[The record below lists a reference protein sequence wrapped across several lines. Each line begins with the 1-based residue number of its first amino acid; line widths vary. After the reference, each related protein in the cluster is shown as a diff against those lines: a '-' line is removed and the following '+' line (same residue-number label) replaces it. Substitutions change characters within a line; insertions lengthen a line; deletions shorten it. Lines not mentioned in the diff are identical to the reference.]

1 MATNYNPSMVTG
13 GLVLHLDAANVKSYP
28 GTGTTWTDLSG
39 NGYNGTLVNS
49 PTFSA
54 SGYFTFNGTN
64 TTVSVS
70 KPFPN
75 VVGQI
80 SVEIWVYFSSYSN
93 EPVLMHKGTHYTLHM
108 RNSAGT
114 DRWTWADSS
123 FYSYFDFG
131 YRQVSGLYATNTWM
145 QLVCTKD
152 SSNNVRLYKNGVL
165 VDTRA
170 SFGSALTSTNSTL
183 WLVGYSDND
192 STPSSGVLN
201 GRVAAAKVYN
211 LTLTD
216 SQVAQNYNALRGR
229 FGL

>member
-1 MATNYNPSMVTG
+1 MALGHNPSIITS
-13 GLVLHLDAANVKSYP
+13 GLMLCLDAANPKSYP
-28 GTGTTWTDLSG
+28 GSGTTWNDLSG
-39 NGYNGTLVNS
+39 NGYHGTLINS
-49 PTFSA
+49 PTFSS

-64 TTVSVS
+64 TTVSVT

-75 VVGQI
+75 IVGQI
-80 SVEIWVYFSSYSN
+80 SVEIWVYFASYTS

-131 YRQVSGLYATNTWM
+131 YRQVTGLYAINTWM

-165 VDTRA
+165 VDTRS
-170 SFGSALTSTNSTL
+170 SFGSALTATNSTF
-183 WLVGYSDND
+183 WLVGYSDTD
-192 STPSSGVLN
+192 SAPTSSVLD
-201 GRVAAAKVYN
+201 GRVAVAKVYTG
-211 LTLTD
+211 TLSD
-216 SQVAQNYNALRGR
+216 SSVFQNFTALRGR
-229 FGL
+229 FGI